1 MSKISSMLAVTQVG
15 IHRYGC
21 VNGDH
26 EALHYD
32 AAYAR
37 GRGFRGPIA
46 HGTML
51 LAPLVDLALR
61 RFGEQ
66 FLAGGTLEV
75 RWVAPVCAGEIQL
88 ASIDETGAI
97 EAVNEALPDRPVT
110 LLGTATCQGTE
121 A

>member
-1 MSKISSMLAVTQVG
+1 MSKLSFRLAVTQAR
-15 IHRYGC
+15 IDRYGG

-37 GRGFRGPIA
+37 ARGFRGPIA

-51 LAPLVDLALR
+51 LAPLVDLALN

-66 FLAGGTLEV
+66 FLTSGTLEV
-75 RWVAPVCAGEIQL
+75 RWVAPVCAGEVQL
-88 ASIDETGAI
+88 ATLDESGAI
-97 EAVNEALPDRPVT
+97 EAVNEALPDRPAT
-110 LLGTATCQGTE
+110 LLGMATCQGIE
-121 A
+121 S